1 MFHLERVRKALA
13 VFSIWVPPSK
23 FFLRFV
29 TILCKN
35 SNFLDQTCPPLGAGS
50 PGPNIHQDRR
60 DLSGVGATIER
71 VKRVKPATNSP

>member
-35 SNFLDQTCPPLGAGS
+35 SNFLDQTCPPLG
-50 PGPNIHQDRR
+50 PLVPIFIRI
-60 DLSGVGATIER
+60 GATYQE
-71 VKRVKPATNSP
+71 